1 MTGAGYDVLSPLK
14 LHSWAEA
21 TEKRSVEVKVVAA
34 MRRRDAILTVRG
46 MTSGKGEEYKC
57 LTRVVGDKQIW
68 RWRNNMDMG
77 DWNWVSED
85 EGVNREREMGIC

>member
-1 MTGAGYDVLSPLK
+1 
-14 LHSWAEA
+14 
-21 TEKRSVEVKVVAA
+21 
-34 MRRRDAILTVRG
+34 